1 MSRVSTN
8 SKGPKDPVSLIYELR
23 ANKERTSGLKKNL
36 TEEQLERLM
45 AACSQDDKIKEFE
58 AVINEINEKIALND
72 AKTERLSLRVYEI
85 DSKLDSF
92 LT

>member
-1 MSRVSTN
+1 M
-8 SKGPKDPVSLIYELR
+8 
-23 ANKERTSGLKKNL
+23 